1 MKKMKEKQDK
11 RTKEQ
16 KDEEFLSEALQLFEY
31 QYFNNTVYQQ
41 YCDLLHRN
49 PAQVKTL
56 EELPFLPI
64 SFFKTHKIVTET
76 FEPQTV
82 FFSSGTTSAQTSK
95 HYIKDLALYERSFT
109 TSFCHFYG
117 AVEDYTFLA
126 LLPNYQENPN
136 SSLIYMT
143 NKLMK
148 LSTSPYN
155 GYFLNNH
162 QQLFDHLQQLKTTD
176 RKVILFGVSYALLD
190 FAEHHQL
197 HFPELIVFETGG
209 MKGRRKELVKEEL
222 HAILMAAFGV
232 PKIHSEYGMCE
243 LLSQAY
249 SNGDNIFYTPPQM
262 KLLLRDERNPLL
274 HSPSLTT
281 GFINVIDLANK
292 YSCAFIATDDLGHR
306 HFDGGMEILGR
317 MDSAEVRGCNLLV
330 GER

>member
-1 MKKMKEKQDK
+1 MKARKHESIKA
-11 RTKEQ
+11 Q
-16 KDEEFLSEALQLFEY
+16 KDEKNPSFVHRSLQLFKH
-31 QYFNNTVYQQ
+31 QYLNNMVYRQ

-49 PAQVKTL
+49 PDNVFCV

-64 SFFKTHKIVTET
+64 SFFKTHKIVTGT

-82 FFSSGTTSAQTSK
+82 FFSSGTTSIQASK

-109 TSFCHFYG
+109 ESFRHFYG
-117 AVEDYTFLA
+117 AVENYTFLA

-143 NKLMK
+143 DKQMQ
-148 LSTSPYN
+148 LSASPYN
-155 GYFLNNH
+155 GYFLDNH
-162 QQLFDHLQQLKTTD
+162 QQLFNRLQQLKTTGY
-176 RKVILFGVSYALLD
+176 KVILFGVSYALLD
-190 FAEHHQL
+190 FAEHYQL

-222 HAILMAAFGV
+222 HTILTTAFGV

-249 SNGDNIFYTPPQM
+249 SSGDNIFYTPPHMQ
-262 KLLLRDERNPLL
+262 LLLRDERNPLL
-274 HSPSLTT
+274 HSSTLAT
-281 GFINVIDLANK
+281 GLINVIDLANEH
-292 YSCAFIATDDLGHR
+292 SCAFIATDDLGHR
-306 HFDGGMEILGR
+306 HPDGGIEILGR
-317 MDSAEVRGCNLLV
+317 MDSAEVRGCNLLI